1 MDEIYRERVCAL
13 ALNAVFGFEPKIS
26 RQLADNL
33 GSARAVFGL
42 GKEEIGQIFGPYSK
56 YAPKINDSTLA
67 AAEREYRRLGEEGC
81 YYIAYSEDCYP
92 PLLRECE
99 DPPSGLYVRSAS
111 PPEDIF
117 CREAYVSVVGTRD
130 ISPYG
135 TEWARRLVGAAA
147 QAPTRPTIVS
157 GFALG
162 VDINAHMAALDN
174 GIPTIA
180 VLPVGIDDV
189 YPRRHR
195 AIAERLAATPGC
207 ALVTDY
213 PPGTA
218 AQAFNFLRRN
228 RIIAG
233 MSGSTILVES
243 KLKGGGTMTARLAAS
258 YGREVFCL
266 PGRIDDVRSEG
277 CNTLIA
283 EKIAEPIVSLDA
295 LPSQLGLGEYSLR
308 RAPDVRTAVERRLA
322 SSCTP
327 ERIAALQD
335 FAALVRKKRG
345 IQLEELARSLG
356 WNYAEATS
364 AASLLESSGIIC
376 VDILQRCSINAG
388 IL

>member
-135 TEWARRLVGAAA
+135 TEWARRLVRAAA

-266 PGRIDDVRSEG
+266 PGRIDDLRSQG
-277 CNTLIA
+277 CNLLIQ
-283 EKIAEPIVSLDA
+283 EKIAESISSLA
-295 LPSQLGLGEYSLR
+295 GFGASLGLGRFNLR
-308 RAPDVRTAVERRLA
+308 RKADVAKMVGERYRHRGDVTDLALITDIAGTVRSYPGITVDEISARLGRPY
-322 SSCTP
+322 P
-327 ERIAALQD
+327 EI
-335 FAALVRKKRG
+335 
-345 IQLEELARSLG
+345 
-356 WNYAEATS
+356 S
-364 AASLLESSGIIC
+364 AMTRLLESDGIISM
-376 VDILQRCSINAG
+376 DLLQRCTTIG
-388 IL
+388 KIV